1 MLSEPKVV
9 ERREQPHL
17 GIRGRVPMGEIGA
30 FIDESFP
37 ELLTY
42 LEAHGVTR
50 AGPPSLRYNVIDM
63 ERELEIEVGA
73 SRPSSSPIKGGSS
86 PAPYLLGAT
95 ARSRIPGSTA
105 A

>member
-9 ERREQPHL
+9 ERREQPYL
-17 GIRGRVPMGEIGA
+17 GIRGSVPMGEIGA
-30 FIDESFP
+30 FIDGSFP

-63 ERELEIEVGA
+63 EGD
-73 SRPSSSPIKGGSS
+73 
-86 PAPYLLGAT
+86 
-95 ARSRIPGSTA
+95 
-105 A
+105 